1 MPKLNANYEI
11 ISDKS
16 KNPVTSTAYIKHG
29 DTWLDGVIEGKASVD
44 YVNDVIDNIESHMA
58 TIDESTGKIP
68 SSQLPSYVDD
78 VLEFANKAAFPVKG
92 EEGKIYVDKAT
103 NLTWRWS
110 GSTYV
115 EISQSLALGET
126 SSTAYAGN
134 KGKQVADN
142 LAAHTGN
149 TTAHITA
156 AEREKWN
163 KNSDGNVVVAN
174 VKSFGAKGDGIANDT
189 WRVAEAI
196 TYAKTNNCTLYFPKG
211 TYLINSFGLWDD
223 AVIEGEDMNS
233 TILKMNPEIAMSF
246 LYTPVNS
253 ENNNVTIK
261 NLTLDGYDNQKS
273 GSGIAYKGFR
283 LYLENLTVRGFSA
296 FGIKAIRPEEN
307 YAGKHGHMKDLMLY
321 DNKNG
326 NMYYEGETD
335 NNFYNIMAYHN
346 AGIEPEY
353 NIKIASAGCRIFGMH
368 LWGLADVSLVNA
380 GYGCTYAGCH
390 IEGGKTAK
398 IDVYKA
404 MEFYGRIYH
413 HTGDDTN
420 RVTAIR
426 AMDSLYAS
434 TFIFDANLIYA
445 LFDLNN
451 KWVSNVHVNANVNMV
466 SDKLFLHNTFGV
478 KDNVY
483 INWGYND
490 TQYVWAIDNKRKVDT
505 YKDVES
511 VIQNANEVHYN
522 GAGAR
527 TFAVNAGDE
536 NSTGYVTVVP
546 GTGNAQ
552 ISATS
557 VTEDNVNLR
566 LTPKGNGTV
575 EIRHTCIYGANYD
588 DFNKTG
594 FYEAL
599 GSTTQPTTNSPNGS
613 EKNNNFYVLVQKR
626 SDTYISQTAF
636 SARSDMLVYQRV
648 CSNGV
653 WTEWTRFVKG
663 SDISIVGNGPEWNS
677 ESYARIYQ
685 SPKDD
690 IILLTARMR
699 NTIGGSPTD
708 LDELVDTTVDYYNWN
723 NSPTSANYPAHTP
736 ADMPASPFH
745 MKVTHTRPEI
755 IVQELTP
762 DNAQLVGATY
772 YRRGVGKG
780 TEDSPYVWE
789 EWTASQNTVPMS
801 RLNHL
806 GVDYNSLTTVGMYI
820 AQGTTT
826 QPTQNSPDGNNTN
839 NNYVV
844 IVGNPEKSTTYF
856 TQTAYSVRSDA
867 RIFHRTCSGGV
878 WSPWIK
884 IAKESDIEAIEANMS
899 TLESN
904 VENVVKLVDGT
915 TQVKAKPAMVILD
928 FDQDIEPNDVRIS
941 IMEQYGWKPS
951 FSGAT
956 TKALTQELVN
966 KGWDL
971 STYNY
976 NNPPTDAQL
985 SEDSTTALNACMAY
999 VKAGLDKYEANGF
1012 YNPVSWS
1019 CKQMKYGPTL
1029 GKALK
1034 YYGYKIARGVPV
1046 GEQGSWFAKDI
1057 MKEDFTATPYYA
1069 IYTGALAGCKTQIQN
1084 AIANNGVVNIFTHY
1098 VVNDASQD
1106 RGYDCTKA
1114 VFLELMEYIK
1124 NLENEGKLIV
1134 TNYGNFYKMCYPWAA
1149 YELDCDRASK
1159 TTRALATDV
1168 NAMSTLFSLED

>member
-1 MPKLNANYEI
+1 MSKIEAKYEI

-16 KNPVTSTAYIKHG
+16 KNPVTSTEYIKHG
-29 DTWLDGVIEGKASVD
+29 EEWLDDAIDGKASTK
-44 YVNDVIDNIESHMA
+44 YVNDAISNIESSMA
-58 TIDESTGKIP
+58 TLGPDGKVP
-68 SSQLPSYVDD
+68 ASQLPSYVDD
-78 VLEFANKAAFPVKG
+78 VLEFAKKSDFPAAG
-92 EEGKIYVDKAT
+92 EEGKIYVDKST

-149 TTAHITA
+149 TTVHITV

-163 KNSDGNVVVAN
+163 KNSDGNVIVAN
-174 VKSFGAKGDGIANDT
+174 VKAFGAKGDGTTNDS
-189 WRVAEAI
+189 WFVGQAVA
-196 TYAKTNNCTLYFPKG
+196 YAKSNNCTLYFPKG
-211 TYLINSFGLWDD
+211 TYLINALVLWDD
-223 AVIEGEDMNS
+223 AVIEGEDMNT
-233 TILKMNPEIAMSF
+233 TILKMNADISASF
-246 LYTPVNS
+246 IYTPVNS

-273 GSGIAYKGFR
+273 GSGIAYGGFR
-283 LYLENLTVRGFSA
+283 LYLENITVRGFNT
-296 FGIKAIRPEEN
+296 FGIKVIRPEEN
-307 YAGKHGHMKDLMLY
+307 YAGKHGYMRDIMLY
-321 DNKNG
+321 DNKSG

-346 AGIEPEY
+346 AGIEPPF
-353 NIKIASAGCRIFGMH
+353 NVKIASAGCRIFGMH

-380 GYGCTYAGCH
+380 GYGCTYTGCH

-404 MEFYGRIYH
+404 MQFYGRIYH

-420 RVTAIR
+420 RVVAIR
-426 AMDSLYAS
+426 AMATLYEC
-434 TFIFDANLIYA
+434 TFVFDANLIYA
-445 LFDLNN
+445 LFDLNG
-451 KWVSNVHVNANVNMV
+451 KWVSNVHVTANVNMT
-466 SDKLFLHNTFGV
+466 SDKLFLTDKTFGIN
-478 KDNVY
+478 DNVY
-483 INWGYND
+483 INWGYNG
-490 TQYVWAIDNKRKVDT
+490 TRYVWAIDNKRKVDT
-505 YKDVES
+505 YKVVES
-511 VIQNANEVHYN
+511 VMQNANEIHYN

-536 NSTGYVTVVP
+536 NSTGYVATVP
-546 GTGNAQ
+546 GVGNAQ
-552 ISATS
+552 VSAAST
-557 VTEDNVNLR
+557 TEDNVDLR
-566 LTPKGNGTV
+566 LVPKGNGTV
-575 EIRHTCIYGANYD
+575 EIGHKCINGANYN

-594 FYEAL
+594 FYEAF
-599 GSTTQPTTNSPNGS
+599 GSTTTPTTNAPNGADT
-613 EKNNNFYVLVQKR
+613 NNNFYVLVQRR

-636 SARSDMLVYQRV
+636 SVRTDMLVYQRV

-663 SDISIVGNGPEWNS
+663 SDIVNVNNS
-677 ESYARIYQ
+677 DDAESKYYGDSYARIYQ
-685 SPKDD
+685 APKED
-690 IILLTARMR
+690 IYLQKARTIVSIGSNSEDLNECTDTAKLY
-699 NTIGGSPTD
+699 S
-708 LDELVDTTVDYYNWN
+708 NWN
-723 NSPTSANYPAHTP
+723 GTNDDRYPVNTP
-736 ADMPASPFH
+736 EEMSASPFH
-745 MKVTHTRPEI
+745 LICYYTRSTVL
-755 IVQELTP
+755 VQELRA
-762 DNAQLVGATY
+762 DLSSELGVW
-772 YRRGVGKG
+772 YRRRTTNG
-780 TEDSPYVWE
+780 WE
-789 EWTASQNTVPMS
+789 PWTCSQNTFPMA
-801 RLNHL
+801 RKNHL
-806 GVDYNSLTTVGMYI
+806 GIDYNNLKTPGVYI
-820 AQGTTT
+820 AQGSSAN
-826 QPTQNSPDGNNTN
+826 PTQNSPDGNNAS

-844 IVGNPEKSTTYF
+844 IVGNPGKSTTYF

-878 WSPWIK
+878 WTPWIK

-951 FSGAT
+951 FTGAT

-1069 IYTGALAGCKTQIQN
+1069 IYTSTLAGCKTQIQN

>member
-1 MPKLNANYEI
+1 MSRLKTNYEI
-11 ISDKS
+11 VSDKS
-16 KNPVTSTAYIKHG
+16 KNPVVSSEYVKHNNEWLNDKLEYIETHTPTLAE
-29 DTWLDGVIEGKASVD
+29 D
-44 YVNDVIDNIESHMA
+44 
-58 TIDESTGKIP
+58 GKIP
-68 SSQLPSYVDD
+68 ASQLPSYVDD

-92 EEGKIYVDKAT
+92 EEGKIYVDKVT

-115 EISQSLALGET
+115 EISPSLALGET

-189 WRVAEAI
+189 WRVAKAI

-211 TYLINSFGLWDD
+211 TYLINSFSLWDD

-233 TILKMNPEIAMSF
+233 TILKMNPEIASSF
-246 LYTPVNS
+246 LYTPANS

-273 GSGIAYKGFR
+273 GSGIAYAGFR
-283 LYLENLTVRGFSA
+283 LYLENITVRGFNT
-296 FGIKAIRPEEN
+296 FGIKVIRPEEN
-307 YAGKHGHMKDLMLY
+307 YAGKHGCMKDLMLY
-321 DNKNG
+321 DNKGG

-346 AGIEPEY
+346 AGIEPPF
-353 NIKIASAGCRIFGMH
+353 NVKIASAGCRIFGMH

-380 GYGCTYAGCH
+380 GYGCTYTGCH

-404 MEFYGRIYH
+404 MQFYGRIYH

-420 RVTAIR
+420 RVVAIR
-426 AMDSLYAS
+426 AMATLYEC
-434 TFIFDANLIYA
+434 TFVFDANLIYA
-445 LFDLNN
+445 LFDLNG
-451 KWVSNVHVNANVNMV
+451 KWVSNVHVTANVNMT
-466 SDKLFLHNTFGV
+466 SDKLFLTDKTFGIN
-478 KDNVY
+478 DNVY

-490 TQYVWAIDNKRKVDT
+490 TRHVWAIDNKRKVDT

-511 VIQNANEVHYN
+511 VMQSANEVHYN

-536 NSTGYVTVVP
+536 NSTGYIALVP
-546 GTGNAQ
+546 GADNAQ
-552 ISATS
+552 ISSASTTS
-557 VTEDNVNLR
+557 DNVDLR
-566 LTPKGNGTV
+566 LIPKGTGVV
-575 EIRHTCIYGANYD
+575 EFGHKCIDGGDYNSLT
-588 DFNKTG
+588 KTG
-594 FYEAL
+594 FYELL
-599 GSTTQPTTNSPNGS
+599 GSSAKPTQNAPDGKDTD
-613 EKNNNFYVLVQKR
+613 NNYCVLVQTRGTNRVVQIATSVRGDASIYHRVVVDGNSSGWERVTTGK
-626 SDTYISQTAF
+626 DITTKINQTGVYI
-636 SARSDMLVYQRV
+636 
-648 CSNGV
+648 G
-653 WTEWTRFVKG
+653 
-663 SDISIVGNGPEWNS
+663 
-677 ESYARIYQ
+677 ESYASIEQY
-685 SPKDD
+685 PKDD
-690 IILLTARMR
+690 IHLSIARDIV
-699 NTIGGSPTD
+699 TIGDHAED
-708 LDELVDTTVDYYNWN
+708 LNECTDTTKEYYNWN
-723 NSPTSANYPAHTP
+723 GSESSEKYPLNTP
-736 ADMPASPFH
+736 WKMGGSPFH
-745 MKVTHTRPEI
+745 MICHYPQADLL
-755 IVQELTP
+755 VQELRP
-762 DNAQLVGATY
+762 DNALVLGSTW
-772 YRRGVGKG
+772 YRRRTGKG
-780 TEDSPYVWE
+780 TDEAPYVWE
-789 EWTASQNTVPMS
+789 PWTSSQNSLPMA
-801 RLNHL
+801 RRNHL
-806 GVDYNSLTTVGMYI
+806 GIDYNSLTTAGMYI
-820 AQGTTT
+820 AQGTTA
-826 QPTQNSPDGNNTN
+826 QPTQNSPDGNDLS

-844 IVGNPEKSTTYF
+844 IVGNPGNSASFF

-1012 YNPVSWS
+1012 YNTVSWS

-1069 IYTGALAGCKTQIQN
+1069 IYTGTLAGCKTQIQN

-1134 TNYGNFYKMCYPWAA
+1134 TNYGKFYKMCYPWAA